1 MKFKSDIEVQA
12 GLKDSSGAAG
22 TSGQVLSSD
31 GTAVSWID
39 AEIGVARDVQN
50 RVKAG
55 VAINK
60 GQAVY
65 VTGADGTNI
74 IVGLASNTSE
84 ATSSKTLGLLNATVA
99 TNGFADVVQIGKLT
113 GLNTIG
119 AVVGDPVWLGTNGN
133 LIYGLTNKPYAPAH
147 LVYIGVVTRVNASN
161 GEIFV
166 TVQNGFELK
175 EIHDVDIITTTPT
188 NGDVLGYNG
197 SLWVNKTIPGWL
209 GYTPANDAN
218 VVHITGSETITGAKT
233 FTTAITIDKATA
245 NTDALLLKVGGNQ
258 QGRITINNDGGFDL
272 FTSTDNSGYGINFD
286 ANDSNGILFYADN
299 PSMPKFIVGDSYNN
313 SQQDLYSTK
322 FIKNGGTSNQYLK
335 ADGSVSTAM
344 NSRIEVN
351 FIATAGQTT
360 FVTPYEVGQ
369 VDIYYNGSKL
379 YPNEF
384 TATNGTDII
393 LATGAT
399 LNAQISIVKYVSS
412 LSTTAI
418 RNETTFTTTAGQT
431 TFSVNYSVGQVDVFY
446 NGSKLNISEFTAT
459 NGTSVVLGFAC
470 VAGESIVIDSYVN
483 QISGASGTA
492 NKVAK
497 FTGAASLG
505 DSSISDNGTVVSLTN
520 SDSRL
525 YGGDNVG
532 RFIIGNPS
540 VTTYLAIYGS
550 SHATLPNFSQ
560 IIVNNLQAISMFA
573 SGNVFIGSS
582 PVDAGYKLDVN
593 GTGRYNTSLTIGAGG
608 LAGRL
613 SVRGTTNDSSAY
625 SFEAANS
632 SGNSLLL
639 VRNDGNVG
647 INTTPSTK
655 MHIAGSASTG
665 GVLRVDN
672 DQNQGDVNHG
682 IINLVN
688 TKTYASGNDASMM
701 FSAKDSGGTIH
712 PRASIGMKVSS
723 ASTSGDLV
731 FNTRNDST
739 YAERMR
745 INSNG
750 NVGIGNGANVNARL
764 HVEGQDIYLTGATDN
779 RIRFSNFGFTG
790 NSMGAA
796 IGYAYRVANTQESGS
811 LVFYTNPNTTGT
823 PSLTERMRITSDGFA
838 KFSNTGS
845 YFNLANNQ
853 YIFNTDVSNL
863 DSLILSSSATTPFGM
878 WFRFTSSP
886 NNASSYFAVGSDGTE
901 TKFLIFSNGSMVNRT
916 GSYGTISDIKYKENI
931 KDASSKLDDIL
942 KLKVR
947 NFNFIGN
954 ETKQI
959 GFIAQEFEEVFPNMI
974 DVSTEKAEEGK
985 EPETYKSIK
994 TSVLTP
1000 ILVKA
1005 MQELVEQVKELKA
1018 EIEILK
1024 NK

>member
-133 LIYGLTNKPYAPAH
+133 LIYGLANKPYAPAH

-175 EIHDVDIITTTPT
+175 EIHDVDIITTAPT
-188 NGDVLGYNG
+188 NGDVLGYDG

-218 VVHITGSETITGAKT
+218 VVHITGSETITGAKAFT
-233 FTTAITIDKATA
+233 GTISSTISSSTDAIFVDNTGGRGIRISNNSTGFGLIINNGVSSTATPFALQKGGTTVLSANDAGEITANKFIKLYGTASQILAADGSVITAGTGISISGGTISSTVVGGVTSFNTRTGAITLTSTDVTTALGYTPA
-245 NTDALLLKVGGNQ
+245 NNSDVVKLTGNQ
-258 QGRITINNDGGFDL
+258 TIAGDKT
-272 FTSTDNSGYGINFD
+272 FTSTIYSDNATFLKQYTGWSTQTDYTNLGGTPGGIFIATTSASAEISMNNLTAVRSYELPDASGTIALTSSLGSYVPYTGATGNVNLGSYSIT
-286 ANDSNGILFYADN
+286 ANS
-299 PSMPKFIVGDSYNN
+299 
-313 SQQDLYSTK
+313 
-322 FIKNGGTSNQYLK
+322 FIKAGGNSTQYLK

-351 FIATAGQTT
+351 FIATSGQTT

-369 VDIYYNGSKL
+369 IDVYYNGSKL

-412 LSTTAI
+412 FTTTAI

-431 TFSVNYSVGQVDVFY
+431 TFAVNYSPGQVDVFY

-470 VAGESIVIDSYVN
+470 AAGESVVIDSYVN
-483 QISGASGTA
+483 QISGASGNA

-532 RFIIGNPS
+532 RFIIGNPT
-540 VTTYLAIYGS
+540 VNTYLAIYGS

-582 PVDAGYKLDVN
+582 PADAGYKLDVN
-593 GTGRYNTSLTIGAGG
+593 GTGRFSGG
-608 LAGRL
+608 VLQLEGGSYPAIQINGG
-613 SVRGTTNDSSAY
+613 STGGGGVR
-625 SFEAANS
+625 FLS
-632 SGNSLLL
+632 SGN
-639 VRNDGNVG
+639 N
-647 INTTPSTK
+647 
-655 MHIAGSASTG
+655 
-665 GVLRVDN
+665 
-672 DQNQGDVNHG
+672 
-682 IINLVN
+682 
-688 TKTYASGNDASMM
+688 
-701 FSAKDSGGTIH
+701 
-712 PRASIGMKVSS
+712 
-723 ASTSGDLV
+723 
-731 FNTRNDST
+731 
-739 YAERMR
+739 YAE
-745 INSNG
+745 IFGEYESANNG
-750 NVGIGNGANVNARL
+750 MLLFRTRG
-764 HVEGQDIYLTGATDN
+764 
-779 RIRFSNFGFTG
+779 
-790 NSMGAA
+790 
-796 IGYAYRVANTQESGS
+796 SGTVS
-811 LVFYTNPNTTGT
+811 
-823 PSLTERMRITSDGFA
+823 ERMRITPSGFA

-853 YIFNTDVSNL
+853 YLFSSDVANL
-863 DSLILSSSATTPFGM
+863 DTVIFRNTSSSPYGIWTS
-878 WFRFTSSP
+878 FTSSP
-886 NNASSYFAVGSDGTE
+886 NNTTNYFIVGDDGTQS
-901 TKFLIFSNGSMVNRT
+901 KFFIYSNGSMVNRT

-931 KDASSKLDDIL
+931 IDASSKLEDIL
-942 KLKVR
+942 ELKVR
-947 NFNFIGN
+947 NFNFIGDDK
-954 ETKQI
+954 KQI

-974 DVSTEKAEEGK
+974 DVSEDIKSDG
-985 EPETYKSIK
+985 ETYKSIK

-1005 MQELVEQVKELKA
+1005 MQELAEQVKELKA

>member
-74 IVGLASNTSE
+74 IVGLASNASE

-119 AVVGDPVWLGTNGN
+119 AIVGDPVWLGTNGN
-133 LIYGLTNKPYAPAH
+133 LIYGLANKPYAPAH

-166 TVQNGFELK
+166 TVQNGFELN
-175 EIHDVDIITTTPT
+175 EIHDVDLKTNTPIS
-188 NGDVLGYNG
+188 GDVLGYDG

-218 VVHITGSETITGAKT
+218 VVKLTGNQTINGEKTFAGTIYSDNATYLKQYTSFSNQTDYTNISGQPGGIYIGTTSAASTISMTNLTAFRFYELPDASGTIALTSDIAGYVPYTGAT
-233 FTTAITIDKATA
+233 SNVNLGSYSITA
-245 NTDALLLKVGGNQ
+245 NSFIKVGGN
-258 QGRITINNDGGFDL
+258 
-272 FTSTDNSGYGINFD
+272 ST
-286 ANDSNGILFYADN
+286 
-299 PSMPKFIVGDSYNN
+299 
-313 SQQDLYSTK
+313 
-322 FIKNGGTSNQYLK
+322 QYLK

-369 VDIYYNGSKL
+369 IDVYYNGSKL

-384 TATNGTDII
+384 TATNGTDVI

-431 TFSVNYSVGQVDVFY
+431 TFAVNYSPGQVDVFY

-470 VAGESIVIDSYVN
+470 AAGESIVIDSYVN

-492 NKVAK
+492 NYVSK

-505 DSSISDNGTVVSLTN
+505 NSLIYDSGSNIGIGTIPTNYGSSYTTLDLYNANSGGYFIARGANVTMQLGVETTSAIIGPITAHPLILQTSALERLRINSVGNISIGTPTPLDGGSSSKWLTLNGSTYSGGIIGSVNGTAKFYNYYDNSSNTASLQGAAGVGASLWTDNTERIRITTN
-520 SDSRL
+520 GTL
-525 YGGDNVG
+525 A
-532 RFIIGNPS
+532 IIGNS
-540 VTTYLAIYGS
+540 D
-550 SHATLPNFSQ
+550 
-560 IIVNNLQAISMFA
+560 VNNAGLDKFSIGFNNGNYGWLQTW
-573 SGNVFIGSS
+573 
-582 PVDAGYKLDVN
+582 AG
-593 GTGRYNTSLTIGAGG
+593 TSLYLNKLGNAVYAGTQ
-608 LAGRL
+608 RID
-613 SVRGTTNDSSAY
+613 N
-625 SFEAANS
+625 NS
-632 SGNSLLL
+632 
-639 VRNDGNVG
+639 D
-647 INTTPSTK
+647 
-655 MHIAGSASTG
+655 
-665 GVLRVDN
+665 
-672 DQNQGDVNHG
+672 
-682 IINLVN
+682 
-688 TKTYASGNDASMM
+688 
-701 FSAKDSGGTIH
+701 
-712 PRASIGMKVSS
+712 
-723 ASTSGDLV
+723 
-731 FNTRNDST
+731 
-739 YAERMR
+739 ER
-745 INSNG
+745 I
-750 NVGIGNGANVNARL
+750 
-764 HVEGQDIYLTGATDN
+764 
-779 RIRFSNFGFTG
+779 
-790 NSMGAA
+790 
-796 IGYAYRVANTQESGS
+796 
-811 LVFYTNPNTTGT
+811 
-823 PSLTERMRITSDGFA
+823 
-838 KFSNTGS
+838 
-845 YFNLANNQ
+845 
-853 YIFNTDVSNL
+853 
-863 DSLILSSSATTPFGM
+863 
-878 WFRFTSSP
+878 
-886 NNASSYFAVGSDGTE
+886 
-901 TKFLIFSNGSMVNRT
+901 
-916 GSYGTISDIKYKENI
+916 KENI
-931 KDASSKLDDIL
+931 VPIQGALDTVLLLQGKKYNMLDEDNIL
-942 KLKVR
+942 R
-947 NFNFIGN
+947 Y
-954 ETKQI
+954 
-959 GFIAQEFEEVFPNMI
+959 GFIAQEVQPHLSDFVTESDRSFEKD
-974 DVSTEKAEEGK
+974 DVKIENL
-985 EPETYKSIK
+985 
-994 TSVLTP
+994 LT
-1000 ILVKA
+1000 LESSGA
-1005 MQELVEQVKELKA
+1005 AWAALLVEAIKEQNQQIQELKA